1 MKPVKLNPVYSKPEL
16 NIDGFIDNIITS
28 YESRVQKIQTAF
40 QSTEN
45 IAESSHTLL
54 DNVHHSLNNLKIERE
69 QLNSKLCETLAKNG
83 SIRKK
88 DYHIMMS
95 GILDILDEKEK
106 EAQKQFLNFIESQKE
121 NTQKL
126 KNSLLDIKDL
136 ATPEASEKISLLK
149 EQLSKS
155 KITQELNKESVI
167 KILTDFQNMHSK
179 IMECLEDMIE
189 KGDHVAI
196 QDIKRIKVQIL
207 HEFKFAGNY

>member
-1 MKPVKLNPVYSKPEL
+1 MNTQPEL